1 MSDTPLLQVRQLEV
15 VYNRVATAIQGVSLD
30 VPEGTIVALV
40 GTNGAGKT
48 TTLRAISGFLPSED
62 VAITDGAIT
71 LRGERINGLL
81 PHQLAKAGIILV
93 PERDK
98 VFGTLSIQDNL
109 AFALATGCGDQIERI
124 HGYFPRLRERSA
136 QLAGYLSGGEKQML
150 AIGMALLCRPTLLLI
165 DELSLG
171 LAPIAIKELMG
182 ACCQIS
188 RELALTVLLVEQNA
202 KAALSIA
209 DLGYVME
216 SGRVV
221 FTGTAPSCY
230 RIQTCA
236 SFIWAVRGRLK
247 IKVIATS
254 SSIAANADGGADGAR
269 GSRVR
274 LHFGGLTALNGVGF
288 KATMANCWRS
298 SARTERARQPCLIAS
313 MASIARPPATSCTM
327 VTT

>member
-1 MSDTPLLQVRQLEV
+1 MTGTPLLQVRQLEV

-30 VPEGTIVALV
+30 VPDGSIVALV

-62 VAITDGAIT
+62 VAITDGEIA
-71 LRGERINGLL
+71 LRGERINGRM

-98 VFGTLSIQDNL
+98 VFATLSVQDNL
-109 AFALATGCGDQIERI
+109 AFAAREGAAITIERI

-182 ACCQIS
+182 RLQQIS
-188 RELALTVLLVEQNA
+188 REMHLTVLLVEQNA

-221 FTGTAPSCY
+221 FTGTGPELLSHPD
-230 RIQTCA
+230 
-236 SFIWAVRGRLK
+236 VREFYL
-247 IKVIATS
+247 
-254 SSIAANADGGADGAR
+254 GGAGQAENKSYR
-269 GSRVR
+269 NIKQYRRKRRWWG
-274 LHFGGLTALNGVGF
+274 
-288 KATMANCWRS
+288 
-298 SARTERARQPCLIAS
+298 
-313 MASIARPPATSCTM
+313 
-327 VTT
+327 